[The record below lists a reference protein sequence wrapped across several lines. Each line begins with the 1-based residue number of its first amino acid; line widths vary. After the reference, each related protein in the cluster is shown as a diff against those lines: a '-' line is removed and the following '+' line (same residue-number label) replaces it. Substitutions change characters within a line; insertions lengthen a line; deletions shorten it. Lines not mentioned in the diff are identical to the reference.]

1 MTRNASPKSPLIPA
15 LIPSLSC
22 DDEDELVWIGG
33 VFDEVDDDANDA
45 DDADASPNADADA
58 DSVEVSVTVIV
69 LVTVSVAV
77 LLIGVVD
84 PDVRL

>member
-1 MTRNASPKSPLIPA
+1 MIRNASPSSPLIPA
-15 LIPSLSC
+15 LIPSLSS

-33 VFDEVDDDANDA
+33 VFDEVDDDAV
-45 DDADASPNADADA
+45 ADASPNADADA
-58 DSVEVSVTVIV
+58 DSVEVAVTVIV

-77 LLIGVVD
+77 LMIGVVD